1 MASVL
6 LSERRGAAQ
15 VLTIS
20 DPATRNTLSPQV
32 YEAGSRA
39 LQAAAADAGVRAVVL
54 RGDGAHFVP
63 AATCSAWPHRVK
75 ARPTPCARTS
85 TASMPSCW
93 RFAIA
98 PNR

>member
-39 LQAAAADAGVRAVVL
+39 LQAAAAEVRVDPVDAGGDRRQAHDPLQRRSRLPASAVASASASRAARATVRL
-54 RGDGAHFVP
+54 
-63 AATCSAWPHRVK
+63 
-75 ARPTPCARTS
+75 
-85 TASMPSCW
+85 
-93 RFAIA
+93 
-98 PNR
+98 